1 MPAIGPPKPLRRQ
14 KPTRRPRHR
23 YTSTKRRIIG
33 WRGRA
38 FVGLGLTGVALLAW
52 ASIARAVAPTSNTKL
67 GRFDAIIVLG
77 YPADSDGNPSPR
89 MLARVAEGVREYERG
104 VAPRLILTGG
114 AAHNQFVE
122 AQVMART
129 AEAEGIPKS
138 AIVME
143 QQAKDTIQNGCY
155 SARIMKERGWR
166 SAEVVSSAVHLPRA
180 GMIFDKLSVEWRAH
194 AAPSV
199 EPESSVYTMAGAAV
213 ETLKTMRYLV
223 YADWAD
229 RCEP

>member
-23 YTSTKRRIIG
+23 HTPTKRRLLS

-129 AEAEGIPKS
+129 AEAEGIPQS

-166 SAEVVSSAVHLPRA
+166 SAEVVSSAAHLPRA
-180 GMIFDKLSVEWRAH
+180 GMIFDKLPIEWRSH

-199 EPESSVYTMAGAAV
+199 EPESPVYTMAGATV
-213 ETLKTMRYLV
+213 ETLKTMRYLI

>member
-1 MPAIGPPKPLRRQ
+1 L
-14 KPTRRPRHR
+14 
-23 YTSTKRRIIG
+23 
-33 WRGRA
+33 
-38 FVGLGLTGVALLAW
+38 VGLGLTGAALLAW
-52 ASIARAVAPTSNTKL
+52 AVIARAVAPVSNTKL

-143 QQAKDTIQNGCY
+143 QQAQDTIQNGCY
-155 SARIMKERGWR
+155 SARLMKEHGWR
-166 SAEVVSSAVHLPRA
+166 SAEVVSSAAHLPRA
-180 GMIFDKLSVEWRAH
+180 GMIFDKLPIEWRSH

-199 EPESSVYTMAGAAV
+199 EPESPLYTMAGTAV
-213 ETLKTMRYLV
+213 ETLKTMRYLI

>member
-1 MPAIGPPKPLRRQ
+1 LPAIGPPRPLRRQ
-14 KPTRRPRHR
+14 KLTRRPRHR
-23 YTSTKRRIIG
+23 YIPTKRRRPG
-33 WRGRA
+33 WRKRA
-38 FVGLGLTGVALLAW
+38 YVGLGVVGVALLAW
-52 ASIARAVAPTSNTKL
+52 ATIARAVAPRSNTKL

-122 AQVMART
+122 AQVMARA
-129 AEAEGIPKS
+129 AEAEGIPMS

-143 QQAKDTIQNGCY
+143 QQSKDTMQNGCY
-155 SARIMKERGWR
+155 STRIMKEHGWR
-166 SAEVVSSAVHLPRA
+166 SAEVVSSAAHLPRA
-180 GMIFDKLSVEWRAH
+180 GMIFDKLPIEWRSH

-199 EPESSVYTMAGAAV
+199 EPESPIYTMAGAAV

>member
-1 MPAIGPPKPLRRQ
+1 LPAIGPPKPLRRQ

-23 YTSTKRRIIG
+23 HTPTKRRLLS

-129 AEAEGIPKS
+129 AEAEGIPQS

-166 SAEVVSSAVHLPRA
+166 SAEVVSSAAHLPRA
-180 GMIFDKLSVEWRAH
+180 GMIFDKLPIEWRSH

-199 EPESSVYTMAGAAV
+199 EPESPVYTMAGATV